1 MSALAA
7 GVMSWGKEDVRAWL
21 TRIGLERYSETLC
34 DVHNMDGPALLM
46 LQESDLRQPPLQM
59 TVLGDIKRLVFHLAE
74 LRLDSP
80 PLGSRAL
87 YCLAPK
93 PSSSYSLASDSSPSR
108 SQKTKEVGQESLSTT
123 TSDEEG
129 DLQHGSILP
138 PRDARGERLALL
150 CKTCQTALRYLL
162 TNHSIIMREKY
173 ACQVSKEQLFNSL
186 SCRAL
191 ENCPGSHVSKNCL
204 SLQSCRNPPPVPH
217 LQKCVSCIPLKKA
230 HLRYGMAVSWLT
242 ALVMTVVHDRVPD
255 MAKYVVV

>member
-21 TRIGLERYSETLC
+21 VRIGLERYSETLC
-34 DVHNMDGPALLM
+34 DTHNMDGPALLM

-59 TVLGDIKRLVFHLAE
+59 TILGDIKRLVFHLAE

-108 SQKTKEVGQESLSTT
+108 SQPKEATRQESQSTT

-129 DLQHGSILP
+129 DLQQQGSGGSGNAYPL
-138 PRDARGERLALL
+138 ARGERLALL
-150 CKTCQTALRYLL
+150 CKACQTALRYVFLL
-162 TNHSIIMREKY
+162 DHYGRGQI
-173 ACQVSKEQLFNSL
+173 LF
-186 SCRAL
+186 CRF
-191 ENCPGSHVSKNCL
+191 CP
-204 SLQSCRNPPPVPH
+204 
-217 LQKCVSCIPLKKA
+217 
-230 HLRYGMAVSWLT
+230 
-242 ALVMTVVHDRVPD
+242 
-255 MAKYVVV
+255 